1 MPAEG
6 CNIIQAA
13 VKYFISILVGTT
25 YLARLCLDIGISDSI
40 TGVLNA
46 FISLG
51 FGFQFFALFIS
62 GRTGGSK
69 RIVTLLAV
77 VNQAAFS
84 FLYLIPVFDIPK
96 NAKTAIFVVLL
107 LLAEVVKNIAF
118 PLQSTWFIS
127 LVDDKKRGVF
137 IAKKEIISLI
147 SGMIVSMIMGRVI
160 DSFEAKGELRTAFI
174 IGGITLFALTAI
186 HTALLIMIKEKPQD
200 KQAKPPK
207 VKLMLKDTF
216 SDKNLLLLIPL
227 FIFWNMAVYSTV
239 PFYAT
244 YQINELGF
252 TMTFVA
258 VQAIVYAVTRSL
270 ISIPIGKLADK
281 YSFTTMLTVCYSLA
295 AMGYV
300 PAVFMKPGNGHLL
313 YTLYHALYAM
323 SMAGINGGSSNLVY
337 DYVPYSRRTGSLAVK
352 NTFAGFAGFLTT
364 LAFSPLIDKIQKA
377 NNTFMGMENVYAQ
390 QVVSVFGLVMVLVC
404 IAYLNIVI
412 KPLHKPADH
421 IPPLD
426 PEEIAKDDIPKSAIT
441 PEQAPVEKQAEA

>member
-1 MPAEG
+1 M
-6 CNIIQAA
+6 I
-13 VKYFISILVGTT
+13 
-25 YLARLCLDIGISDSI
+25 
-40 TGVLNA
+40 
-46 FISLG
+46 
-51 FGFQFFALFIS
+51 
-62 GRTGGSK
+62 
-69 RIVTLLAV
+69 
-77 VNQAAFS
+77 
-84 FLYLIPVFDIPK
+84 
-96 NAKTAIFVVLL
+96 
-107 LLAEVVKNIAF
+107 KNIAF

-147 SGMIVSMIMGRVI
+147 SGMIISMVMGRVI

-174 IGGITLFALTAI
+174 LGGITLFALTAI

-200 KQAKPPK
+200 KQVKPPK

-216 SDKNLLLLIPL
+216 SDRNLLFMIPL

-239 PFYAT
+239 PFYST

-258 VQAIVYAVTRSL
+258 VQAIVYAITRSL

-281 YSFTTMLTVCYSLA
+281 YSFTTMLTVCFSLA
-295 AMGYV
+295 ATGY
-300 PAVFMKPGNGHLL
+300 AIAIFMRPENGRVL

-364 LAFSPLIDKIQKA
+364 LAFSPQIDKIQKA
-377 NNTFMGMENVYAQ
+377 NNTFMGLENVYAQ
-390 QVVSVFGLVMVLVC
+390 QVVSVFGLIMTLAC
-404 IAYLNIVI
+404 IAYLNVVI
-412 KPLHKPADH
+412 KSLRKPADH
-421 IPPLD
+421 LPPAE
-426 PEEIAKDDIPKSAIT
+426 PEEIAEDDITDTAIIS
-441 PEQAPVEKQAEA
+441 PEQSPVEKQAEA